1 MPSRLGGSVCPT
13 WCRRPDT
20 GEASKACCGAFNSSW
35 FWQRRAEV
43 EARCSDN
50 PWDVM
55 GTGEGAGGGVRLQMH
70 WSVMVPAAIRSVSA
84 SLGAREQLAGAIY
97 HFGVYNGRSLFELLK
112 WFPFAPHYAF
122 DSFVGLPNEASDE
135 MWVQKNFRAGAYAA
149 TRSARALRT
158 RLGPDASNV
167 KIVPGFF
174 NVSLSSQLAASLQ
187 PAAYVHMDVDL
198 YVSTVQSLEWMLEH
212 RLLRVGSLI
221 GYDDIWASPCSAG
234 GEGVDPLEMGEG
246 RAHVEIA
253 RRHGVAFRCVAGSCD
268 ARKCSRDSYG
278 MIFVVTQLGG
288 EPDPG
293 FGFSAAELEEWRAN
307 SPVCRWKRRRRSHGV
322 TRRVVV

>member
-1 MPSRLGGSVCPT
+1 
-13 WCRRPDT
+13 
-20 GEASKACCGAFNSSW
+20 
-35 FWQRRAEV
+35 
-43 EARCSDN
+43 
-50 PWDVM
+50 M
-55 GTGEGAGGGVRLQMH
+55 GTGEGAGGGIWLQLH
-70 WSVMVPAAIRSVSA
+70 WIVMVPAAIRSAPA

-97 HFGVYNGRSLFELLK
+97 HFGVYNGRSLRELLN

-135 MWVQKNFRAGAYAA
+135 KWVQKNFHAGAYA
-149 TRSARALRT
+149 TRRPHALRT
-158 RLGPDASNV
+158 ALARGASNV
-167 KIVPGFF
+167 KIVPGFY
-174 NVSLSSQLAASLQ
+174 NVSLSSELAASLQ

-198 YVSTVQSLEWMLEH
+198 YVSTVQSLEWMLQH

-234 GEGVDPLEMGEG
+234 GQGVNPLEMGEG

-268 ARKCSRDSYG
+268 ARKCSRHAYG

-293 FGFSAAELEEWRAN
+293 FGFSAAELEEWRAH
-307 SPVCRWKRRRRSHGV
+307 SPVCRWKRRQTDHGV
-322 TRRVVV
+322 TRQAPHSTRTALVVK